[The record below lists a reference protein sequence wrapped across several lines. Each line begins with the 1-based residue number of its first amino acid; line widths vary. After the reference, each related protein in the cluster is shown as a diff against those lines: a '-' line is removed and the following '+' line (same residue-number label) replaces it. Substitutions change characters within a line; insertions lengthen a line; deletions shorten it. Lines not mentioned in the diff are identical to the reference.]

1 MSRFRSHSIR
11 LALVALLGLVLMG
24 TFGPNQIAR
33 AVEFDDDGIIAADE
47 VIDDDV
53 FISSETVVVD
63 GTVNGTLFVSASSAT
78 INGTVGGDL
87 LVTSADTTF
96 NGLVK
101 GNLAFAGQFLSLDG
115 TVEGTLFSLG
125 NTVTLGP
132 SAVVGR
138 NLFFTGLSLETEP
151 GSTIGRDVEANGY
164 QALLGGQ
171 VDRNV
176 QAGVVALEIGGSIDG
191 DVVTEV
197 SEPGSGF
204 EVMFSESERA
214 TPLKPAGLRVEPEAQ
229 IGGTL
234 TYTSTVEQ
242 ASTIEAVPGGGI
254 VYRPPDEKMQIDLEW
269 QARQW
274 VLKRMQM
281 LLTLVVLGCLAAW
294 RFPALLSRAAEYAR
308 AEPLPSAGWGLVI
321 VLGGFAGV
329 FVLAGLIVLLGMLLI
344 VVTLGELSFAAL
356 GLGFFGLG
364 LAFILFWLIV
374 AYGSK
379 LVVLCLVGQ
388 SLLRRIAPRSAETVI
403 WPLLLGIVLYIPL
416 RSIPVLGWLVGIVVT
431 LIGMGALWLLFRQ
444 RRSIPA
450 PPLVDED
457 TPLTTP

>member
-33 AVEFDDDGIIAADE
+33 AVEYDDDGIIAADE

-53 FISSETVVVD
+53 FISSETVIVD

-96 NGLVK
+96 TGLVK

-138 NLFFTGLSLETEP
+138 NLFFTGISLETEP
-151 GSTIGRDVEANGY
+151 GSTIGRDMQANGY
-164 QALLGGQ
+164 QVLLGGQ

-176 QAGVVALEIGGSIDG
+176 EANVVALEIEGSIGG
-191 DVVTEV
+191 DVVTKV
-197 SEPGSGF
+197 SQPGSGF
-204 EVMFSESERA
+204 EVIFSESERE
-214 TPLKPAGLRVEPEAQ
+214 TPLEPSGLRVEPEAQ

-234 TYTSTVEQ
+234 IYTSTVEQ
-242 ASTIEAVPGGGI
+242 ASAIEAVPGGGI
-254 VYRPPDEKMQIDLEW
+254 VYRPDQTAQVDLEW

-274 VLKRMQM
+274 ILKRVQM
-281 LLTLVVLGCLAAW
+281 LLTLVVLSCLAAW
-294 RFPALLSRAAEYAR
+294 RFPALLSRAADHAR
-308 AEPLPSAGWGLVI
+308 AEPLPSAGWGLVV

-379 LVVLCLVGQ
+379 LVVLCLVGK
-388 SLLRRIAPRSAETVI
+388 SLLRRIAPRSAETAI
-403 WPLLLGIVLYIPL
+403 WPLLLGIVLYIPV

-444 RRSIPA
+444 QRSVPA
-450 PPLVDED
+450 PSLAVDEN
-457 TPLTTP
+457 TLQ